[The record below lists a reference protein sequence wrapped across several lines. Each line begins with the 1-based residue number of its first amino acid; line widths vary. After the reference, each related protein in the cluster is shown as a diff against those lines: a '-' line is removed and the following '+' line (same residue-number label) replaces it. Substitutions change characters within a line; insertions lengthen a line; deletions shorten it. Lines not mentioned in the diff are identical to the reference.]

1 MATTGGDGKAT
12 GSRRTQFKKGNAAG
26 KQFNKDYQ
34 PTYRPRKTIRIL
46 EEITDIPKEEI
57 CNVIRTVLFNKT
69 TKELGEIINDE
80 NQNAFVKMC
89 ARVAIN
95 GQEDGRATDWDTL
108 LQWAYVKRQEMR
120 LEIDDISRM
129 TREEKEAEAARLA
142 EGSILE
148 TPKD

>member
-1 MATTGGDGKAT
+1 MSTAGNGGPSA
-12 GSRRTQFKKGNAAG
+12 GSQRTQFKKGNKVG
-26 KQFNKDYQ
+26 PRFSKDNQ

-69 TKELGEIINDE
+69 TKELAEIINDE

-89 ARVAIN
+89 ARVALN
-95 GQEDGRATDWDTL
+95 GQEDGKATDWDTL

-142 EGSILE
+142 EGSIIDA
-148 TPKD
+148 PKD